1 MTDKKAKG
9 LVIGASIFLLL
20 VGGILYYI
28 FDRQGYANSG
38 NSNFVKYE
46 INDYVE
52 VNNLNLDSYNDVY
65 NNIKVSKV
73 NIKNIDND
81 GIKTF
86 IHNEDNI
93 IGYIT
98 GYYNEIKQKDSY
110 TSSSSAVSSI
120 KKQINGTVLSVLYRI
135 DFELDPIYFEDSSRS
150 YITVFNVDLATGKS
164 LSTDDLLLKYNYTKD
179 YIADKIFIEDIL
191 IPSDQIVIDKSTNIS
206 LTRSDIER
214 RKSEYINRIVSEF
227 DNIIKVYIDNNNL
240 TLVYDKKE
248 LNSLFFDTDID
259 TDIKTRYLR

>member
-135 DFELDPIYFEDSSRS
+135 DFSRYFSSFIYQS
-150 YITVFNVDLATGKS
+150 VM
-164 LSTDDLLLKYNYTKD
+164 
-179 YIADKIFIEDIL
+179 
-191 IPSDQIVIDKSTNIS
+191 
-206 LTRSDIER
+206 
-214 RKSEYINRIVSEF
+214 
-227 DNIIKVYIDNNNL
+227 
-240 TLVYDKKE
+240 
-248 LNSLFFDTDID
+248 
-259 TDIKTRYLR
+259 